1 MLFVSAAVLDFV
13 LAISSMACL
22 PRNDED
28 LPLGDNKTRLDA
40 LLAIGIASLEQMQRI
55 QDDAWLGAST
65 DSEDE
70 IDDAV
75 LANLQL
81 PTSTDSTLGGVDPPE
96 DFASHGA
103 MWGHI
108 TDSDDEIDDSVLA
121 NLQLPTSTDS
131 TLGGVDPPKDFPSPG
146 AMCRIIASPCTVPES
161 HFLPSSGKPS
171 RASPH
176 TLPATQVEPVQMKPV
191 GRDES
196 DEGSGATV
204 DRGRDSRTPAISC
217 HDPIEA
223 TPAMWSGEGILD
235 HDPIEATPAMWSG
248 EDILDHDPIEAT
260 PAMPGRADVIISPTI
275 PMLEVNDDGSKR
287 RKLDRGTFDEA
298 FHSGALLAS
307 QPLLEQCSGG
317 CAACCRRGGWQ
328 WQRDMRCQVR
338 YAFQPRAG
346 V

>member
-1 MLFVSAAVLDFV
+1 MCPFYVVRVCSGFQDFV
-13 LAISSMACL
+13 LESAIVQSLQTRLLAISSMACL
-22 PRNDED
+22 PRSDED

-65 DSEDE
+65 DS
-70 IDDAV
+70 
-75 LANLQL
+75 
-81 PTSTDSTLGGVDPPE
+81 
-96 DFASHGA
+96 
-103 MWGHI
+103 
-108 TDSDDEIDDSVLA
+108 DDEIDDSVLA

-146 AMCRIIASPCTVPES
+146 AMWGIIASPCTAPES
-161 HFLPSSGKPS
+161 PFMPSSGKPS

-176 TLPATQVEPVQMKPV
+176 TLPAAQVEPVQVKPV

-196 DEGSGATV
+196 DEGSGTTV
-204 DRGRDSRTPAISC
+204 DRGRDSRNPAILC
-217 HDPIEA
+217 
-223 TPAMWSGEGILD
+223 

-328 WQRDMRCQVR
+328 WQRNMRCQVR

>member
-1 MLFVSAAVLDFV
+1 MCPFYIVRVCSGFQDFV
-13 LAISSMACL
+13 LESAIPRSLQTRLLALSSMACL
-22 PRNDED
+22 HRSDED
-28 LPLGDNKTRLDA
+28 LPLGDNRTRLDA

-81 PTSTDSTLGGVDPPE
+81 PTSTDSTLGGVDPP
-96 DFASHGA
+96 
-103 MWGHI
+103 I
-108 TDSDDEIDDSVLA
+108 
-121 NLQLPTSTDS
+121 
-131 TLGGVDPPKDFPSPG
+131 DFPSPG
-146 AMCRIIASPCTVPES
+146 AMCGIIASPCTAPES

-191 GRDES
+191 GRDET
-196 DEGSGATV
+196 DEGSGATA
-204 DRGRDSRTPAISC
+204 DRGRDSRIPAISC
-217 HDPIEA
+217 
-223 TPAMWSGEGILD
+223 